1 MWARDKL
8 TKDYARDSS
17 LGWIRK
23 SLRCEVFR
31 LVGWGVPIERLVW
44 LGQCGGWES
53 VKSWEVAAKAPE
65 GLVSGC
71 GQEGACSRDRRLAE
85 PSAEI
90 GGCMKREIWWNKGEE
105 RVRVPVIAL
114 HGVDGK
120 KYGCRQWK
128 VYVVL

>member
-31 LVGWGVPIERLVW
+31 LVVWGVPIET
-44 LGQCGGWES
+44 G
-53 VKSWEVAAKAPE
+53 VARSKAPE
-65 GLVSGC
+65 GRVSCC
-71 GQEGACSRDRRLAE
+71 GQEGACSRDRQLEE

-90 GGCMKREIWWNKGEE
+90 GGFMKREIWWNKGEE
-105 RVRVPVIAL
+105 LVSGPVIAL

-120 KYGCRQWK
+120 KHGCRQWK